1 MDLLK
6 KYWPLGFKAK
16 KGDIVSLII
25 WIVIGIVFCLIVG
38 WLTSLVA
45 GIVTSILPF
54 LSIVTWIIGLALDI
68 YGIVNIV
75 LCVLSFLGKV

>member
-1 MDLLK
+1 MELLK

-16 KGDIVSLII
+16 KGDVVSLIV
-25 WIVIGIVFCLIVG
+25 WLVIGIIFCAVIGWVIGLID
-38 WLTSLVA
+38 SLPVINIF
-45 GIVTSILPF
+45 GG
-54 LSIVTWIIGLALDI
+54 IIGLLMEI

>member
-16 KGDIVSLII
+16 KGDVVSLVV
-25 WIVIGIVFCLIVG
+25 WLIVGIVFCMVVG
-38 WLTSLVA
+38 WLM
-45 GIVTSILPF
+45 
-54 LSIVTWIIGLALDI
+54 SIVASLPVIKIFGGIIGLAMEI
-68 YGIVNIV
+68 YGIINIV

>member
-16 KGDIVSLII
+16 KGDVVSLVV
-25 WIVIGIVFCLIVG
+25 WLIVG
-38 WLTSLVA
+38 VVFCALIGWVTGLVA
-45 GIVTSILPF
+45 GILTSILPILGVF
-54 LSIVTWIIGLALDI
+54 TWIIGVALDI

-75 LCVLSFLGKV
+75 LCILSFLGKV

>member
-25 WIVIGIVFCLIVG
+25 WLVI
-38 WLTSLVA
+38 SLVVCGLISTVCLTILGAIPVIKIFA
-45 GIVTSILPF
+45 GII
-54 LSIVTWIIGLALDI
+54 ALLFDI
-68 YGIVNIV
+68 YGLVNIV

>member
-6 KYWPLGFKAK
+6 KYWPLGLKVK
-16 KGDIVSLII
+16 KGDVVSLII
-25 WIVIGIVFCLIVG
+25 WLVIGILFCGLVG
-38 WLTSLVA
+38 WLTGLIA

-54 LSIVTWIIGLALDI
+54 LSIITWIVGIALDI

-75 LCVLSFLGKV
+75 VCVLSFLGKV